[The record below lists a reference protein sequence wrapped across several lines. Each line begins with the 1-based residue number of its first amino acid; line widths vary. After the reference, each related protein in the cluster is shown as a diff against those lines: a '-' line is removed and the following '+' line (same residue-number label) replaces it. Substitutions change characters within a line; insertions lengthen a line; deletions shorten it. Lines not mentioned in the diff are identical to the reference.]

1 MTQIKIIKNV
11 DTKSLVSASSRK
23 LKATIILEEVL
34 AKLKLAEEEASIQ
47 KKKAEIKYKKKK
59 EEKQLNAE
67 LSILLLKKEAVEIEA
82 EY

>member
-11 DTKSLVSASSRK
+11 DTKSLVSSRK

-47 KKKAEIKYKKKK
+47 KKKADIKYKKKRR
-59 EEKQLNAE
+59 
-67 LSILLLKKEAVEIEA
+67 EAT
-82 EY
+82 

>member
-23 LKATIILEEVL
+23 LKATIILEEVQ

>member
-47 KKKAEIKYKKKK
+47 KKKAEIKYKKK

>member
-23 LKATIILEEVL
+23 LKATIILEGVL
-34 AKLKLAEEEASIQ
+34 AKLKLAEKEASIQ
-47 KKKAEIKYKKKK
+47 KKKAEIKYKKK